1 MVVSIPT
8 KPTGCSVVI
17 GAQWGN
23 EGKGKLVHELCK
35 NADVCARYNGGANN
49 VHTVSVDSTGHICI
63 GRPGGRKG
71 EFKNIVLRLFPL
83 GVVHKNCK
91 IVFGNGMVIHLP
103 TLLSEIDLIQN
114 SFDPDVLNRIY
125 ISSRAQIV
133 FDIHQSVDTMFD
145 DLRENRLGTSQ
156 KGIGPAY
163 STKTIRNGLRMGDL
177 FSSESV
183 IKEKITELVTYFTRF
198 TTSEAITGSVVDPS
212 KILAEH
218 MRMFSGIRHC
228 VVDTVSMLDSFRN
241 QNLSIICEGS
251 NSVMSDLDFGTYP
264 FVTSSNTTPG
274 SASIGLGIPPTKIS
288 KVLGVCKSYTSR
300 PQHWFPSVLPASDP
314 IATQLVARGH
324 EFGTTGEKPRL
335 VGWLD
340 LVQVK
345 YAADISGFDS
355 LFITKLD
362 ALTGLSRIGLVTSY
376 SNFDVSENGYPS
388 TIESFERIQP
398 VIEYLEG
405 WSEPLNTVA
414 RISDLPA
421 NAKSF
426 LKFIEAYV
434 NVPIE
439 YVQLGTPETVLTSRD
454 IIRQ

>member
-35 NADVCARYNGGANN
+35 NADVCARFNGGANN
-49 VHTVSVDSTGHICI
+49 VHTVSVDSTGQICI

-71 EFKNIVLRLFPL
+71 DFKNIVLRLFPL

-218 MRMFSGIRHC
+218 MRMFSRIRHC
-228 VVDTVSMLDSFRN
+228 VVDTVYMLDSFRN

-300 PQHWFPSVLPASDP
+300 HQHWFPSVLPVSDP

-376 SNFDVSENGYPS
+376 SNFNVSENGYPS

-398 VIEYLEG
+398 VIEYLDG
-405 WSEPLNTVA
+405 WSEPLNTVS

-434 NVPIE
+434 NIPIE
-439 YVQLGTPETVLTSRD
+439 YVQLGTSETVLTSRD